1 MAFHALVLA
10 TVAFSGILAAGQ
22 GVPPISVIPL
32 SVGENYRLYLPAR
45 IDGSELVCGLDSGGG
60 DRIYLDKSKAM
71 AAGIKPEAEG
81 RSAGPQAESMTSDL
95 RAKVVLELGT
105 LKLAGQEL
113 LMQNRPYAG
122 FECVIGLTV
131 LKNYVVELSYD
142 PPKLRVF
149 DPTQYKYSGRR
160 HVVPFVLDDGNPFV
174 NVNLLF
180 PKGDPVPARLAL
192 DTGGG
197 RPAGYLSKSF
207 IDKHGIMS
215 RVSKAVPDYWS
226 GMEGNQ
232 PRVLAARF
240 SMLELGDL
248 KMARP
253 IFLLWQVRG
262 FGGGNEPDGLL
273 CPDFL
278 RRFTLTFDY
287 PRLELIL
294 DPGPHFQDETPFDA
308 SGTLIYREGQNPYR
322 VFKVT
327 DGSPAG
333 EAGLKEGDIV
343 LEIDGRPASQVSMSE
358 LAEILQA
365 DGRECSL
372 RIKRGETVLTIKMK
386 LHTLI

>member
-1 MAFHALVLA
+1 MVFQALVLA
-10 TVAFSGILAAGQ
+10 SVAFSAMLTAGQ
-22 GVPPISVIPL
+22 GASPVSVIPL
-32 SVGENYRLYLPAR
+32 RMGEDYALYAPAR
-45 IDGSELVCGLDSGGG
+45 INGSEFVCSLDSGGG

-81 RSAGPQAESMTSDL
+81 RSAGPQAESMASDL
-95 RAKVVLELGT
+95 RAKVGLELGT
-105 LKLAGQEL
+105 LKLDGLEL
-113 LMQNRPYAG
+113 IMQNRPYAG

-131 LKNYVVELSYD
+131 LKEYVVELSYQ
-142 PPKLRVF
+142 PPTLRVF
-149 DPTQYKYSGRR
+149 DASQYKYSGHG
-160 HVVPFVLDDGNPFV
+160 HVIPFVIDDGNPFV

-180 PKGDPVPARLAL
+180 PKGDPISARLAL
-192 DTGGG
+192 DTGGS

-226 GMEGNQ
+226 GMAGNQ
-232 PRVLAARF
+232 PRVLAARL

-248 KMARP
+248 KVARP
-253 IFLLWQVRG
+253 IFFLWQVRG

-278 RRFTLTFDY
+278 RRFTLIINY

-294 DPGPHFQDETPFDA
+294 SPGPHFQDETPFDA
-308 SGTLIYREGQNPYR
+308 SGTLIYREGENPYR

-327 DGSPAG
+327 DGSPAA
-333 EAGLKEGDIV
+333 EAGLKEGDVV

-358 LAEILQA
+358 IAEILQA

-372 RIKRGETVLTIKMK
+372 RIKRGEAVLTVKVK